1 MFQRIAFL
9 LLFIYSSPV
18 LWSQSR
24 VGNWEDHLSLNSCIS
39 VAKVGSKVY
48 GCNYSGIVIYDTDDN
63 SIKKLNRINGLSDVG
78 IRLLRE
84 NPHNNRLMVI
94 YDNSNIDI
102 ITSDDKVL
110 NYSDLFR
117 KNFSGK
123 KNINEV
129 FYSGKMA
136 YLACGFG
143 IALFDTEKLEIKE
156 TYIIGPGG
164 INLEVYQITM
174 TDSLIYAATPNGL
187 FQCNYKTKILS
198 NYQNWKLSNP
208 NLPAGT
214 YGGVVNFNNTIL
226 KKYKYY

>member
-129 FYSGKMA
+129 FYSGK
-136 YLACGFG
+136 
-143 IALFDTEKLEIKE
+143 TS
-156 TYIIGPGG
+156 T
-164 INLEVYQITM
+164 Q
-174 TDSLIYAATPNGL
+174 
-187 FQCNYKTKILS
+187 
-198 NYQNWKLSNP
+198 
-208 NLPAGT
+208 
-214 YGGVVNFNNTIL
+214 
-226 KKYKYY
+226 